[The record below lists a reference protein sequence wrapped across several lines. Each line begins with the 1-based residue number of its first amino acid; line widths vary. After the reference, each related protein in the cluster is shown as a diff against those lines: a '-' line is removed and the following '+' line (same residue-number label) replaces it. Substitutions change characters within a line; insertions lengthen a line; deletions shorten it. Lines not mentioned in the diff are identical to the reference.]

1 MNETAIK
8 AIKENDLVAEDEIRL
23 LIFKI
28 MGVCFGA
35 DMEQIEEMV
44 DFSQAQ
50 QEDWDIRH
58 FTEAI
63 SFRDIEVE
71 YKKPKVVLIKDSDQD
86 VGIVI
91 DQPENIVNIN
101 FQSIRLLPPLLE
113 NQDTVDAIWAA
124 LFLGEDLIL
133 LVDFYRLQDCLPEV
147 ENLESLEK
155 TKDLEIESK

>member
-1 MNETAIK
+1 MSGVETK
-8 AIKENDLVAEDEIRL
+8 SNRESDQVSDDEIRL

-50 QEDWDIRH
+50 QEDWDIRN

-71 YKKPKVVLIKDSDQD
+71 YKKPKVILIKDSDQD

-101 FQSIRLLPPLLE
+101 IKSIRLLPPLLE
-113 NQDTVDAIWAA
+113 NHKTVDAIWAA
-124 LFLGEDLIL
+124 VFLGEELAL
-133 LVDFYRLQDCLPEV
+133 LVDFYRLQNSLPKIENQKLLENSEDAEV
-147 ENLESLEK
+147 ESN
-155 TKDLEIESK
+155 

>member
-1 MNETAIK
+1 MSEVNIRANIES
-8 AIKENDLVAEDEIRL
+8 DQVADDEIRL

-50 QEDWDIRH
+50 QENWDIRN
-58 FTEAI
+58 FTDAI

-71 YKKPKVVLIKDSDQD
+71 YKKPKVILIKDSDQD
-86 VGIVI
+86 IGIVI

-101 FQSIRLLPPLLE
+101 IKSIRLLPPLLE
-113 NQDTVDAIWAA
+113 NHKNVDAIWAA
-124 LFLGEDLIL
+124 VFVDDDLAL
-133 LVDFYRLQDCLPEV
+133 LVDFYRLQ
-147 ENLESLEK
+147 ESLPK
-155 TKDLEIESK
+155 IESQALLENGEDSEIKSN

>member
-1 MNETAIK
+1 MSEVEVKSIR
-8 AIKENDLVAEDEIRL
+8 ESDQVADDEIRL

-50 QEDWDIRH
+50 EEDWDIRD

-71 YKKPKVVLIKDSDQD
+71 YKKPKVILIKDSEQD
-86 VGIVI
+86 VGIII
-91 DQPENIVNIN
+91 DQPENIININ
-101 FQSIRLLPPLLE
+101 IKSIRLLPPLLE
-113 NQDTVDAIWAA
+113 SHKTVDAIWAA
-124 LFLGEDLIL
+124 VFLDDELAL
-133 LVDFYRLQDCLPEV
+133 LVDFYRLQSSLPKKEKQELL
-147 ENLESLEK
+147 ENFEDSK
-155 TKDLEIESK
+155 IE

>member
-1 MNETAIK
+1 MSGVEVKSN
-8 AIKENDLVAEDEIRL
+8 KESDQVADDEIRL

-50 QEDWDIRH
+50 QEDWDIRD

-71 YKKPKVVLIKDSDQD
+71 YKKPKVILIKDSEQD
-86 VGIVI
+86 VGIII
-91 DQPENIVNIN
+91 DQPEDIININ
-101 FQSIRLLPPLLE
+101 IKSIRLLPPLLE
-113 NQDTVDAIWAA
+113 SRKTVDAIWAA
-124 LFLGEDLIL
+124 VFLDDELAL
-133 LVDFYRLQDCLPEV
+133 LVDFYRLQSSLPKKEKQ
-147 ENLESLEK
+147 ELLESFEDSK
-155 TKDLEIESK
+155 IE

>member
-1 MNETAIK
+1 MSEVNIK
-8 AIKENDLVAEDEIRL
+8 ANKEFDRVADDEIRL

-50 QEDWDIRH
+50 REDWDIRN

-63 SFRDIEVE
+63 SFRDIKVE
-71 YKKPKVVLIKDSDQD
+71 YKKPKVILIKDSDQD

-91 DQPENIVNIN
+91 DQPDNIVNIN
-101 FQSIRLLPPLLE
+101 IQSIRLLPPLLE
-113 NQDTVDAIWAA
+113 SHKTADAIWAA
-124 LFLGEDLIL
+124 VFIDDDLAL
-133 LVDFYRLQDCLPEV
+133 LVDFYRLQDSLPKLENQELLENV
-147 ENLESLEK
+147 EDGEGESN
-155 TKDLEIESK
+155 

>member
-1 MNETAIK
+1 MNQVAVKANKET
-8 AIKENDLVAEDEIRL
+8 DLVAEDEIRL

-28 MGVCFGA
+28 MGVSFGA

-113 NQDTVDAIWAA
+113 NQETVDPIWAA
-124 LFLGEDLIL
+124 VFLEEDLIL
-133 LVDFYRLQDCLPEV
+133 LVDFYRLQDSLPKI

-155 TKDLEIESK
+155 IEDIEIEPK